1 MLMSLHKHLNVKSIQ
16 YLSRLIANLDM
27 NQHNEQTLLLSA
39 LLTKNLWFLMLDIG
53 NNNNNNNSN
62 NSKKECNKSS
72 KLNNDLNNTKKKKKY
87 EKQKVK
93 IKLLNYS
100 NKKNEKKNLVNNKKK
115 QQQQQQQDISFAKE
129 LNSVDEFDEQN
140 LDATSNASSTKN
152 SIKSNC
158 SSSGGGGVCRVVD
171 DVDDDNG
178 SRNESDEEILNV
190 KIINGKK
197 IMPQK
202 SN

>member
-53 NNNNNNNSN
+53 NS
-62 NSKKECNKSS
+62 SKKECNNKSS
-72 KLNNDLNNTKKKKKY
+72 KLNKDLNNISSKKKY

-100 NKKNEKKNLVNNKKK
+100 NKKNEKKNLMNNKKKK
-115 QQQQQQQDISFAKE
+115 QQQNINFA
-129 LNSVDEFDEQN
+129 NADEFDEQN

-158 SSSGGGGVCRVVD
+158 SGGVV
-171 DVDDDNG
+171 DDNG
-178 SRNESDEEILNV
+178 SRNESDEEILNA
-190 KIINGKK
+190 KIINGTKM
-197 IMPQK
+197 MPQK
-202 SN
+202 SK

>member
-1 MLMSLHKHLNVKSIQ
+1 MSLHKHLNVKSIQ

-53 NNNNNNNSN
+53 NNNNNNNNNNSN

-72 KLNNDLNNTKKKKKY
+72 KLNNDLNNTKNKKKY

-100 NKKNEKKNLVNNKKK
+100 NKKNEKKNSVNNKK
-115 QQQQQQQDISFAKE
+115 QHQQDINFAKE
-129 LNSVDEFDEQN
+129 LTSVDEFDEQN

-158 SSSGGGGVCRVVD
+158 SSSGGGGGGVCRVVD
-171 DVDDDNG
+171 DVDDYNG
-178 SRNESDEEILNV
+178 SRNESDEDILNA